1 MDQGF
6 EGIWSVTPPFP
17 RHNPA
22 RRIPREDAGSHETE
36 ARGCPGRPCARLQ
49 AMGSP
54 WSLLVGTCVLGLT
67 ATNPHPLDGPDVDL
81 RLWVEAE
88 SVSAHVVL
96 NLAFVDGFLEIP
108 REDEMLLR
116 GPEHDL
122 AADMVF
128 ELLSEHL
135 SVAAGSLQLQPQLAG
150 FEVIDPNFDLLA
162 HFPRFGTRAMQKL
175 RMTLEFPLE
184 TPPSEVRFT
193 WSAFAD
199 DPILSEPEDP
209 VPMDVI
215 AHLSAGGV
223 RTRVTLKASDPTF
236 IWRGLTGA
244 SEDHF
249 EDVPVLA
256 KTEPTQWPL
265 LTLALVVAGATVLA
279 PRRAKRPRALL
290 AAGVACFVL
299 APLAW
304 NLRTNL
310 SLLESGDTLPSHS
323 QAKAVFEPLHTNLY
337 RAFDF
342 TNQSDVYDSLARSV
356 HGNLLDELY
365 NQIHGGLVMQ
375 EEGGAVSEV
384 QDLRLKDLLIE
395 SVGLDDTG
403 SPTFSARCQ
412 WEVDGAVF
420 HSNHSHWRTNQ
431 YEARYGVAAT
441 ASGWRIV
448 DHEILAARRVDA
460 GPILPQDSQEN
471 PPPIGESF

>member
-1 MDQGF
+1 
-6 EGIWSVTPPFP
+6 
-17 RHNPA
+17 
-22 RRIPREDAGSHETE
+22 
-36 ARGCPGRPCARLQ
+36 
-49 AMGSP
+49 
-54 WSLLVGTCVLGLT
+54 
-67 ATNPHPLDGPDVDL
+67 
-81 RLWVEAE
+81 
-88 SVSAHVVL
+88 
-96 NLAFVDGFLEIP
+96 
-108 REDEMLLR
+108 MLLR
-116 GPEHDL
+116 GPEHEL

-128 ELLSEHL
+128 EFLSERL
-135 SVAAGSLQLQPQLAG
+135 SVVAGSAQLQPRLAG
-150 FEVIDPNFDLLA
+150 FEVTDPNFDLLA

-184 TPPSEVRFT
+184 TPPSEVKFT
-193 WSAFAD
+193 WSAFPD
-199 DPILSEPEDP
+199 DPILSEPGDP

-265 LTLALVVAGATVLA
+265 LTLALAVAGASLLA
-279 PRRAKRPRALL
+279 SRRSRRPRVLL
-290 AAGVACFVL
+290 ASGAACLVG
-299 APLAW
+299 ASLAW
-304 NLRTNL
+304 NVRTDL
-310 SLLESGDTLPSHS
+310 SLSSGGETLPSHS
-323 QAKAVFEPLHTNLY
+323 QARAVFEPLHTNIY

-342 TNQSDVYDSLARSV
+342 TNQSDVYDALARSV

-365 NQIHGGLVMQ
+365 NQIHEGLVMQ

-384 QDLRLKDLLIE
+384 QDLRLKELLIE
-395 SVGLDDTG
+395 SVGQDDTG
-403 SPTFSARCQ
+403 SPSFSARCQ

-441 ASGWRIV
+441 AAGWRIV
-448 DHEILAARRVDA
+448 EHEILAARRVDA

-471 PPPIGESF
+471 PPPIGEAF

>member
-1 MDQGF
+1 M
-6 EGIWSVTPPFP
+6 
-17 RHNPA
+17 
-22 RRIPREDAGSHETE
+22 
-36 ARGCPGRPCARLQ
+36 
-49 AMGSP
+49 
-54 WSLLVGTCVLGLT
+54 LGLT
-67 ATNPHPLDGPDVDL
+67 ATDLHPLDGPDVDL

-88 SVSAHVVL
+88 SVTAHVVV

-116 GPEHDL
+116 GPEHEL

-128 ELLSEHL
+128 EFLSERL
-135 SVAAGSLQLQPQLAG
+135 SVVAGSVQLQPRLAG
-150 FEVIDPNFDLLA
+150 FEVIDPNFELLA

-184 TPPSEVRFT
+184 TPPSEVKFT
-193 WSAFAD
+193 WGAFPD
-199 DPILSEPEDP
+199 DPILSEPGDP

-249 EDVPVLA
+249 EIVPVLA
-256 KTEPTQWPL
+256 KAEPTRWPL
-265 LTLALVVAGATVLA
+265 LTLALAVAGAGMLA
-279 PRRAKRPRALL
+279 SRRSRRPRVLLASGATCLVGALL
-290 AAGVACFVL
+290 A
-299 APLAW
+299 W
-304 NLRTNL
+304 NVRTNL
-310 SLLESGDTLPSHS
+310 SLFDGGDALPSDA
-323 QAKAVFEPLHTNLY
+323 QARAVFEPLHTNIY

-342 TNQSDVYDSLARSV
+342 TNQSDVYDALARSV

-365 NQIHGGLVMQ
+365 NQIHEGLVMQ

-384 QDLRLKDLLIE
+384 QDLRLKELLIE
-395 SVGLDDTG
+395 SVGQDDTG

-441 ASGWRIV
+441 AAGWRIV
-448 DHEILAARRVDA
+448 EHEILAARRVDA

-471 PPPIGESF
+471 PPPVGEAF

>member
-1 MDQGF
+1 MGF
-6 EGIWSVTPPFP
+6 
-17 RHNPA
+17 
-22 RRIPREDAGSHETE
+22 
-36 ARGCPGRPCARLQ
+36 
-49 AMGSP
+49 P
-54 WSLLVGTCVLGLT
+54 WSLLVGICMLGLT
-67 ATNPHPLDGPDVDL
+67 VTNPHPLDGPDVDL

-88 SVSAHVVL
+88 SVTAHVVV

-116 GPEHDL
+116 GPEHKL
-122 AADMVF
+122 AEDMVF
-128 ELLSEHL
+128 ELLSERL
-135 SVAAGSLQLQPQLAG
+135 SVSAGSLQLQPHLAG
-150 FEVIDPNFDLLA
+150 FEVVDPNFDLLA

-184 TPPSEVRFT
+184 APPSEVMFK
-193 WSAFAD
+193 WSAFPD

-236 IWRGLTGA
+236 IWRGLTDA

-249 EDVPVLA
+249 EDVPVLG
-256 KTEPTQWPL
+256 KTEPTRWPL
-265 LTLALVVAGATVLA
+265 LTLALAGAGASLLV
-279 PRRAKRPRALL
+279 PRRPGRPRALL
-290 AAGVACFVL
+290 AAGAACLVG
-299 APLAW
+299 ATLAW
-304 NLRTNL
+304 NVRTDL
-310 SLLESGDTLPSHS
+310 SFSTGGEALPSHS
-323 QAKAVFEPLHTNLY
+323 QAKAVFEPLHTNIY

-342 TNQSDVYDSLARSV
+342 TNQSDVYDALARSV
-356 HGNLLDELY
+356 HGDLLDELY
-365 NQIHGGLVMQ
+365 NQIHEGLVMQ

-384 QDLRLKDLLIE
+384 QDLRLKELLIE

-403 SPTFSARCQ
+403 SPTFGARCQ

-420 HSNHSHWRTNQ
+420 HSNHSHWRTNR

-448 DHEILAARRVDA
+448 EHEILAARRVDA
-460 GPILPQDSQEN
+460 GPILPQDTQEN
-471 PPPIGESF
+471 PPPLGEAF

>member
-1 MDQGF
+1 
-6 EGIWSVTPPFP
+6 
-17 RHNPA
+17 
-22 RRIPREDAGSHETE
+22 
-36 ARGCPGRPCARLQ
+36 
-49 AMGSP
+49 MGSP
-54 WSLLVGTCVLGLT
+54 WSLLAGTCVLGLA

-88 SVSAHVVL
+88 SVTAHVVL

-116 GPEHDL
+116 GPEHAL
-122 AADMVF
+122 AAEMVF
-128 ELLSEHL
+128 EFLSECL
-135 SVAAGSLQLQPQLAG
+135 SVTAGAVQLQPRSVG

-184 TPPSEVRFT
+184 TPPSEVEFT
-193 WSAFAD
+193 WRAYPD
-199 DPILSEPEDP
+199 DPILSEPGEP

-244 SEDHF
+244 SAEHF
-249 EDVPVLA
+249 EAVPDIDE
-256 KTEPTQWPL
+256 TEPAQWPL
-265 LTLALVVAGATVLA
+265 LTLALAVAGATLLA
-279 PRRAKRPRALL
+279 PRGRKRPRALL
-290 AAGVACFVL
+290 TAGVACL
-299 APLAW
+299 IGAPLTW
-304 NLRTNL
+304 NLRSEVSFFT
-310 SLLESGDTLPSHS
+310 SGDALPSDS
-323 QAKAVFEPLHTNLY
+323 QARAVFKPLHTNIY

-356 HGNLLDELY
+356 HGDLLDELY
-365 NQIHGGLVMQ
+365 NQIHEGLVMQ
-375 EEGGAVSEV
+375 EEGGAVSEI
-384 QDLRLKDLLIE
+384 QALRLKDLHVE

-403 SPTFSARCQ
+403 SPTFRVRCQ

-441 ASGWRIV
+441 AAGWRIV
-448 DHEILAARRVDA
+448 SHEILAARRVDA

-471 PPPIGESF
+471 PRLMGESF